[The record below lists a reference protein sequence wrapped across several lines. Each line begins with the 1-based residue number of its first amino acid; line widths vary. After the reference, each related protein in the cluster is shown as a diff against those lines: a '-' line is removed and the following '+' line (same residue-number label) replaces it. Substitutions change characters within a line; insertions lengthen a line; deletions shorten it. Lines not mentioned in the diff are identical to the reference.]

1 MKTQD
6 KQALKGLSVEE
17 LKVKEAELRQELFS
31 QRLNSSTKPV
41 RDNQSAKK
49 LRRDI
54 ARVVTVIQQKRA
66 EV

>member
-17 LKVKEAELRQELFS
+17 LKAKETELRQVLFS
-31 QRLNSSTKPV
+31 QRLNSTTKPV

-54 ARVVTVIQQKRA
+54 ARVMTIMQQKRA